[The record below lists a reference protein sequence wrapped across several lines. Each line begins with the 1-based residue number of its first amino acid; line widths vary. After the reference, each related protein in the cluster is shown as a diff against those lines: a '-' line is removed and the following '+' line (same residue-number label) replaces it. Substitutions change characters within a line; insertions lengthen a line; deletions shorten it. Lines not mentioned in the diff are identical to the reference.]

1 MEDIS
6 GRHVTKSLVVPV
18 EVVVFNEIG
27 DGPLQLTRE
36 FIRDLI
42 HFPLNG
48 LVVTFQLPVG
58 LGMEGCRQDM
68 PDANKVQIVPEGSAD
83 VSRPVVR
90 EQFGAVLNRYL
101 SHARSINSFL
111 DHLDEG
117 VGRHISLQLPGQE
130 FLQENWD
137 ITCPE

>member
-6 GRHVTKSLVVPV
+6 GRHVTQGLVVSV

-36 FIRDLI
+36 SIRNLV

-68 PDANKVQIVPEGSAD
+68 PYANKVQIFPEATFRCI
-83 VSRPVVR
+83 VSL
-90 EQFGAVLNRYL
+90 EEL
-101 SHARSINSFL
+101 
-111 DHLDEG
+111 
-117 VGRHISLQLPGQE
+117 
-130 FLQENWD
+130 
-137 ITCPE
+137 